1 MTQKEQNYDLL
12 IIRIESYLKAYK
24 DVLIDSQEGLINYQN
39 LGIDELVELKKEHCD
54 FYKGK
59 VEVLTDLLKEI

>member
-1 MTQKEQNYDLL
+1 MTQKEQDYDLL
-12 IIRIESYLKAYK
+12 VIRIESYLKAYK

-39 LGIDELVELKKEHCD
+39 LGLDSMVELKKEHCD